1 MKEQENNSTERANQ
15 AIEQMFSSSERIY
28 ESGSRDDIKV
38 PFRKVIQENT
48 KGEEG
53 EYENPPIFVYD
64 TSGPFGDKKLGTHF
78 RNRVDVHKGILSTR
92 GKWIK
97 ERKDTRELNAPSSE
111 FG

>member
-1 MKEQENNSTERANQ
+1 MSEQENYSTERDNQ

-28 ESGSRDDIKV
+28 EIGSRDDIKV

-53 EYENPPIFVYD
+53 EQENPPIFIYD
-64 TSGPFGDKKLGTHF
+64 TSGPFGDKELGTHF
-78 RNRVDVHKGILSTR
+78 RNRVDVRKGIHSTR

-97 ERKDTRELNAPSSE
+97 EREDTKVLRTPSSE